1 MATRKATGP
10 GTGTD
15 LDDEP
20 GAPAWQ
26 QRTVDRSLRSARQ
39 RAISRADQLI
49 DAAAEL
55 LRTTGK
61 AEFTVQEVVDRAG
74 MSLRAFYHHFA
85 SKDDLLLAL
94 IEETT
99 ARYVARIRPRV
110 ERERTARDKLEA
122 LLMQSFRTQ
131 ISEDPASAAM
141 VLFHWHLAATRT
153 EEFTATL
160 QPQRELIREILIE
173 GADAGEF
180 RDDLD
185 VDVMAGLLSSTL
197 LTLLDLRVLGVELS
211 ERELKA
217 RDFLAWCM
225 AAVGAT

>member
-1 MATRKATGP
+1 MATRKATG
-10 GTGTD
+10 TE
-15 LDDEP
+15 LDDA

-26 QRTVDRSLRSARQ
+26 QRTLQRSLSTARR

-55 LRTTGK
+55 LRSTGRTD
-61 AEFTVQEVVDRAG
+61 FTVQEVVDRAG

-94 IEETT
+94 LEETT
-99 ARYVARIRPRV
+99 ARYVARIRPRI
-110 ERERTARDKLEA
+110 EHELTARDKLE
-122 LLMQSFRTQ
+122 LLLTRSFRTQ
-131 ISEDPASAAM
+131 ISDEPGSKAM

-160 QPQRELIREILIE
+160 RPQRELIREILSEGIE
-173 GADAGEF
+173 TGEF

-211 ERELKA
+211 EHELKA
-217 RDFLAWCM
+217 KDVLAWCL